1 MQSPLLPP
9 SSKSLPL
16 FLVTLLIVL
25 ITTRVGIELSVHL
38 LPMHLSWIMAFGCYY
53 LSIETALWFL
63 KIKSGLSRPQYTWA
77 LSPLPPLKPL
87 LVGLV
92 LPALLP
98 LGVFVANYQ
107 QVPAATF
114 TYIFV
119 FAAINPFFE
128 EVFWRGVLNQLPIS
142 RVKRQ
147 VTSALLFSFSHY
159 FLWGSYWLSNPK
171 ILIPTCITTF
181 IMGWCWMWFYQRDG
195 RLLYPVLSHMAVDVF
210 NLSIAVFMG
219 IDLVGAR

>member
-63 KIKSGLSRPQYTWA
+63 KIKSGVSRPRYAWS
-77 LSPLPPLKPL
+77 LKPLPSLKPL

-98 LGVFVANYQ
+98 LGVFVSNYQ

-114 TYIFV
+114 AYIFV

-219 IDLVGAR
+219 IGLVGAR

>member
-1 MQSPLLPP
+1 MQPSPLPPTLKLPR
-9 SSKSLPL
+9 LL
-16 FLVTLLIVL
+16 FTMLLIVL
-25 ITTRVGIELSVHL
+25 ITTRVGIELSVRL
-38 LPMHLSWIMAFGCYY
+38 LPIHLSWIMAFGIYY
-53 LSIETALWFL
+53 LSIEASLWFH
-63 KIKSGLSRPQYTWA
+63 KTKSGVSRPVYTWS
-77 LSPLPPLKPL
+77 LRPLPLLKRL
-87 LVGLV
+87 LIGLV

-98 LGVFVANYQ
+98 LGVFVSNYQ
-107 QVPAATF
+107 RVPTATF
-114 TYIFV
+114 VYIFV

-147 VTSALLFSFSHY
+147 ITSALLFSFSHY

-171 ILIPTCITTF
+171 VLIPTCLTTF

-195 RLLYPVLSHMAVDVF
+195 RLLYPVLSHMAVDIF

>member
-1 MQSPLLPP
+1 MLPPTIKSLRPLLM
-9 SSKSLPL
+9 
-16 FLVTLLIVL
+16 TLLIVL
-25 ITTRVGIELSVHL
+25 ITTRVGIELSMHL
-38 LPMHLSWIMAFGCYY
+38 LPMRLSWIMAFGVYY
-53 LSIETALWFL
+53 LSIEATLWFL
-63 KIKSGLSRPQYTWA
+63 KIKSGLSRPRYTWS
-77 LSPLPPLKPL
+77 LKPLPALKPL

-98 LGVFVANYQ
+98 LGVFVANYER
-107 QVPAATF
+107 VPAATF
-114 TYIFV
+114 AYIVV

-142 RVKRQ
+142 GLKRQ
-147 VTSALLFSFSHY
+147 VMSALLFSFSHY

-171 ILIPTCITTF
+171 VLIPTCLTTF
-181 IMGWCWMWFYQRDG
+181 IMGWCWMWFYQRDD
-195 RLLYPVLSHMAVDVF
+195 RLLYPVLSHMAVDIF